1 MKKLPLCRVLCGK
14 ARPFRPIRRKEK
26 KNKLLRLGWFPES
39 QRLSAQHAA
48 KPHQAIRLSRLIF
61 LAVFAL
67 AALGADE
74 PQNRGL
80 AGYSADGARV
90 EREWEMKFRALP
102 SPDNMR
108 EYMKRLSAHPHHVGS
123 PYDQDNAQWILSKF
137 KEWGLDAHIETFHV
151 LFPTP
156 KERLVELVEPT
167 KFVAKLQEPAFSV
180 DPTSDQM
187 DEQLPTY
194 NAYSTDGD
202 VTGPLV
208 YVNYG
213 VPEDYKQLERLGLSV
228 KGAIVIARYGASWRG
243 IKPKVAAEHG
253 AVGCLIYSDPRDD
266 GYFQG
271 DVFPQGPWRPLEG
284 AQRGSVMDMT
294 LYSGDPLTPGVGAT
308 EEAKR
313 LPVGE
318 APTITKV
325 PVMPLSYGD
334 AQPLLAAL
342 QGPMAPDGWRGALPL
357 PYHIGPGPAKVH
369 LRVSFNWDIKP
380 IYDVIARV
388 TGSQYPAEWIIRGNH
403 HDAWVNG
410 AQDPISGQMALL
422 EEARGFADLLK
433 EGWKPRRT
441 IIYCAWDGEE
451 EGLLGSTEWAE
462 QHADELQANAA
473 VYINTDSNGRGYLNA
488 GGSHTLEQ
496 FINGVERDI
505 EDPETRLSVWK
516 RNQLARIKKA
526 APDDLQEV
534 RQRPDLRIGALGSGS
549 DYTGFLQHLG
559 IAALN
564 LSYDGEDGGGIYHSV
579 YDDFYWY
586 THFSDT
592 QFVYGRALAQ
602 TVGTSVMRLADAGLL
617 PLDFT
622 NFADTV
628 RKYVEELRTLLKK
641 EQDETRERNK
651 QIEEGVFAAT
661 ADPRQVSIPPKME
674 EVPPYLNFA
683 PLDNAVSS
691 LSQGAGRYA
700 KALAKARENGGSTLD
715 RAALDSVDK
724 RLIESERRLTTREG
738 LPRRPW
744 YRHQIYAPGYYTGY
758 GVKTIPA
765 VREAIEEKQWKEA
778 DEQIVVVAKV
788 LNDEAALIDSAAA
801 ELDKAIAAAHQM
813 PRP

>member
-39 QRLSAQHAA
+39 QRLSAQQAA

-342 QGPMAPDGWRGALPL
+342 QGPVAPDGWRGALPL

-700 KALAKARENGGSTLD
+700 KALAKARENGGSALD